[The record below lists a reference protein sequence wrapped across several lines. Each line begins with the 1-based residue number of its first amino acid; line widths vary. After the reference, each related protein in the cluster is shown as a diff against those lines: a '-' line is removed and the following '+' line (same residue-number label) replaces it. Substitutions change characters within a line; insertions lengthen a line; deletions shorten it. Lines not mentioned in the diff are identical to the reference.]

1 MYDLSDRK
9 SATESVRVPQ
19 KLPVKLAVFSGL
31 ILVGVSALSADIEAG
46 KTKVAQQCAECH
58 RLADWN
64 GETQAALESLI
75 KDILAGKVQHNKRA
89 FKLSDQDAANIA
101 AYWTSGRK

>member
-1 MYDLSDRK
+1 ME
-9 SATESVRVPQ
+9 TVRVPQ
-19 KLPVKLAVFSGL
+19 KFPTKLCVFSGL
-31 ILVGVSALSADIEAG
+31 ILVCVSALPADIEAG

-58 RLADWN
+58 RPNDWN

-75 KDILAGKVQHNKRA
+75 KDIVAGKVQHSKRA